1 MKKAITPATLA
12 AAALVL
18 EERGH
23 KTIPC
28 VRDCLSRTLRVR

>member
-1 MKKAITPATLA
+1 MKKTITPATLA
-12 AAALVL
+12 AAALVQ

-23 KTIPC
+23 TTIPC